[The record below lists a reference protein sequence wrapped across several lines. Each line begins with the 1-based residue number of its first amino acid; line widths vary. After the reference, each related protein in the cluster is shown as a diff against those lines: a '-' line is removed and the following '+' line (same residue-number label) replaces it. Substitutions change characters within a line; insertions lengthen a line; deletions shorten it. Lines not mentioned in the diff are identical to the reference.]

1 MISRNEKRVEYTRN
15 AMHCPELMAEA
26 SWPAIRNAHREMAV
40 EWMKRADAVSGRAAI
55 STADAHQLP
64 TSFMSLP
71 LPAPGRAASRA
82 RNLIER
88 CRIAPRTQRR
98 PMCSAISVA
107 IPVP

>member
-64 TSFMSLP
+64 TPFMSLP
-71 LPAPGRAASRA
+71 W
-82 RNLIER
+82 
-88 CRIAPRTQRR
+88 
-98 PMCSAISVA
+98 
-107 IPVP
+107 